1 MNELYCIP
9 KLQQITDY
17 LAFSEKYHMGFEYND
32 FFLPSVL
39 DNAAEKERLIEEYL
53 SLGRDCSQD
62 TLHGAF
68 LDVCIDSSDHRIF
81 QVSDLRVRQSMDIA
95 KQMGLRAVIF
105 HTNYIVN
112 FRLQSY
118 LETWLSRNE
127 AYWRQI
133 IKDYPGQEIFLENMF
148 DDSPWLLQQLALRM
162 ADEPHFSVCLDTAHA
177 LISGS
182 PLEPWLEDLKPH
194 VSHIHINDNDGKEDL
209 HLPLGAGIFSW
220 EKYNQWIRSFDRK
233 PSILIE
239 VRDFSSLQKSI
250 RYMEQHALYPFDT
263 L

>member
-1 MNELYCIP
+1 MNKLYCIP

-68 LDVCIDSSDHRIF
+68 LDICIDSSDHRIF

-220 EKYNQWIRSFDRK
+220 EKYDQWIRSFDIK

-250 RYMEQHALYPFDT
+250 RYMEQHALYPFAT